1 MMSHQCF
8 ENKMIN
14 KKITSLYSY
23 VFCFHI
29 KVRSITDNNIII
41 ETASSVVAWLLL
53 VPWLLFGCS
62 LVTACCLLHS
72 CCMLAPCLLHA
83 CSMLAPCMLHAC
95 SMLAYYLLT
104 TCCLLAYCLLL
115 MWMLFSFIINI
126 IYYLLCAYIHIDP
139 LKSVI
144 TNISALHTSYHIG
157 CSISIFTITKLNCE
171 NRGSQKYY
179 LLFILVT

>member
-1 MMSHQCF
+1 
-8 ENKMIN
+8 
-14 KKITSLYSY
+14 
-23 VFCFHI
+23 
-29 KVRSITDNNIII
+29 
-41 ETASSVVAWLLL
+41 
-53 VPWLLFGCS
+53 LLF
-62 LVTACCLLHS
+62 ACCLLHVCCMFAACLLHACCMLAACLLHA

-83 CSMLAPCMLHAC
+83 CSMLAPCLWLHAC

-115 MWMLFSFIINI
+115 MWMIFSFIINI

-144 TNISALHTSYHIG
+144 TSISALHTSYHIG

-179 LLFILVT
+179 FLFILVT